1 MKENNQETVKENKY
15 KQEYIQEDIKAILK
29 DSSESETS
37 NWWIIIF
44 LILTSFGFNRK
55 TDRETLIEKVNE
67 SDLSK
72 IEKKQIIDIL
82 LG

>member
-1 MKENNQETVKENKY
+1 MKENNQETIEENKY
-15 KQEYIQEDIKAILK
+15 KQEYTQEDIKAILK

-37 NWWIIIF
+37 NWWIIVF

-55 TDRETLIEKVNE
+55 TDRETLVEKVNE